1 MAPVLSPAG
10 TERSQSG
17 VVAAP
22 AGRDPAGYDPLDRD
36 DSDEE
41 TRVGPGTVPLPMEQ
55 QDALARR
62 IRHALGQTLPLG
74 TPVPAAP
81 ALGAARSLYSRT
93 MMLGGR
99 QEPGLRPSEPPV
111 MSPKSNTA
119 RFDAIR
125 SEELREEAARL
136 EAVRLEAVRAE
147 AVRAEAVRAEV
158 QRREALRAQS
168 GRGEAMR
175 PQMVTPVALSPL
187 PPQAFPPGMFPG
199 SERVPSAGTEP
210 SALRSSFMRPV
221 GRPGAPPPRRSRR
234 PGEAGDELGEPASD
248 PAVDSDHEAFALDRP
263 LSVPPGVLPSVRRGG
278 EAPAQALPTVTRAT
292 PAPRMTPVPS
302 SGVMLPPPP
311 QPGDY
316 EPASSPS
323 SLPPGPRFQSIAA
336 GPPVVP
342 RAPARPLLSD
352 LPSANPFEGFEAPRE
367 SFAQRSLIVFVV
379 ALAVVGL
386 FALAAMAFG
395 LLGFGKHY

>member
-1 MAPVLSPAG
+1 
-10 TERSQSG
+10 
-17 VVAAP
+17 
-22 AGRDPAGYDPLDRD
+22 
-36 DSDEE
+36 
-41 TRVGPGTVPLPMEQ
+41 MEQ

-74 TPVPAAP
+74 TPVPATPPP
-81 ALGAARSLYSRT
+81 AAARSLYSRT

-111 MSPKSNTA
+111 MSPTRNTA

-136 EAVRLEAVRAE
+136 EALRLEAA
-147 AVRAEAVRAEV
+147 
-158 QRREALRAQS
+158 RRDALRSQG
-168 GRGEAMR
+168 GRADAMR

-187 PPQAFPPGMFPG
+187 PPQAFPPGIFPS
-199 SERVPSAGTEP
+199 SERVPAEGAERR
-210 SALRSSFMRPV
+210 AQRSSFMRPV
-221 GRPGAPPPRRSRR
+221 GAPPPRRSRR
-234 PGEAGDELGEPASD
+234 PGAPDDALGERASD
-248 PAVDSDHEAFALDRP
+248 LAADSDHEAFALDRP
-263 LSVPPGVLPSVRRGG
+263 LSVPPGMLPNARRG
-278 EAPAQALPTVTRAT
+278 EPPIPAFQRAAPAVSRAT
-292 PAPRMTPVPS
+292 PAQRFTPVPS

-323 SLPPGPRFQSIAA
+323 LLPPGPRFPSPAVVA
-336 GPPVVP
+336 GPVVP

-395 LLGFGKHY
+395 FLGIGKH